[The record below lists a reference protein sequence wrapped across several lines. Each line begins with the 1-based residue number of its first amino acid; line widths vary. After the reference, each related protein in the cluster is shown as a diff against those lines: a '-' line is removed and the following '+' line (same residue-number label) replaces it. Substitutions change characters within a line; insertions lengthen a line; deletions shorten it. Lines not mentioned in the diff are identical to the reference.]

1 MYRYVTTGF
10 IAVMVTFALLVFLNS
25 AHSQSE
31 SAPLAGPYMIASGDR
46 NMVWRIDQA
55 TGRVSYCQINSPSS
69 DPKYVATQAP
79 YCSAWSGN

>member
-1 MYRYVTTGF
+1 MTTF
-10 IAVMVTFALLVFLNS
+10 LVAMMVSAATLFFLNN
-25 AHSQSE
+25 ANSQSDV
-31 SAPLAGPYMIASGDR
+31 AALTGPYMIASGDR
-46 NMVWRIDQA
+46 NMVWRIDQT